1 MFYINV
7 FIKLNK
13 KFNKKMKSIFVIAES
28 VNYEKHALF
37 NYPLT
42 DEFYEYLSKKYIK
55 SNNIRNDD
63 NLSEDIS
70 DLELYLKLFTLDN
83 HVNQNFI
90 FDIII
95 DKDRFI
101 SFPIWL
107 SKNEYNKRMLIEKEN
122 EENIINSKNAK
133 SPVNKTLDR
142 YILLNM
148 FNIVFIF
155 SNEEP
160 MNINRELFKSVYSNL
175 ESLSKLLLFEEY
187 NKHYLGIEALRI
199 IKFFNKFFTIKKEG
213 ISFKNFVEK
222 FPQNNNL
229 YKYIKDI
236 YEGIEKNEI
245 SNVTMSNIELN
256 YYIGMYTNQINS
268 NKIKPYH
275 CIIINNRKKLE
286 YFFQSM
292 KDINPKILIIIDNI
306 LQMKTLEEISLEK
319 NIELNFLLFFVNQL
333 VSWNLAKIIFKFNNY
348 STFQISESIPDGIC
362 KSKFQE
368 LRIGFNTIINLLNK
382 FTTSES
388 TTTLNEIFQKTNFID
403 IDEFKKCIIY
413 FVENQYLV
421 QTSIIIISK
430 LKMKNEQNFRMSMFN
445 KFSELTKNKNKF
457 SLDEEKGE
465 DKIENNGNIYFEDFL
480 KLVKKKSVADFFILA
495 NIKEL
500 INQQLFINEISY
512 YSGYKIK
519 DILNVINKYEAIF
532 DLVVVPL

>member
-1 MFYINV
+1 
-7 FIKLNK
+7 
-13 KFNKKMKSIFVIAES
+13 MKSIFVIVES
-28 VNYEKHALF
+28 VNYDKHVLF

-42 DEFYEYLSKKYIK
+42 NEFYEYLSKKYIK
-55 SNNIRNDD
+55 SSNIRIDVNS
-63 NLSEDIS
+63 SEEIS

-101 SFPIWL
+101 SFPIWF
-107 SKNEYNKRMLIEKEN
+107 SKNEYNKRISIEKEK
-122 EENIINSKNAK
+122 EKEDNIINSKKPKN
-133 SPVNKTLDR
+133 PINKTLDR

-148 FNIVFIF
+148 FNIVFVF
-155 SNEEP
+155 SNEAP

-187 NKHYLGIEALRI
+187 TKHYLGFETSRI
-199 IKFFNKFFTIKKEG
+199 IKFFNKFFTPKKEG

-222 FPQNNNL
+222 FPQNNNF
-229 YKYIKDI
+229 YKYIKAI

-245 SNVTMSNIELN
+245 SNVTISNIELN
-256 YYIGMYTNQINS
+256 YYIGMYTNQINN

-275 CIIINNRKKLE
+275 CIIINNRKKLDD
-286 YFFQSM
+286 FFKSN
-292 KDINPKILIIIDNI
+292 KDINPKILIIIDKI

-319 NIELNFLLFFVNQL
+319 NIELNYVLFFVNQL

-348 STFQISESIPDGIC
+348 STFQISESIPDGIS
-362 KSKFQE
+362 KTKFQE
-368 LRIGFNTIINLLNK
+368 LGIGFNTIINLLNK

-388 TTTLNEIFQKTNFID
+388 TTTLNEIYQKTNSID
-403 IDEFKKCIIY
+403 VDEFKRCIIY

-430 LKMKNEQNFRMSMFN
+430 LKMKNEFNYQKSMFN
-445 KFSELTKNKNKF
+445 KFNELIKNKNEF
-457 SLDEEKGE
+457 NLDNDKGE
-465 DKIENNGNIYFEDFL
+465 DKIENKGNIFFEDFL
-480 KLVKKKSVADFFILA
+480 KLVKKKSIEDFFILA
-495 NIKEL
+495 NIKDL
-500 INQQLFINEISY
+500 INKQLFINEISY

>member
-1 MFYINV
+1 
-7 FIKLNK
+7 
-13 KFNKKMKSIFVIAES
+13 MKSIFVIAES
-28 VNYEKHALF
+28 VNYEKLALF

-42 DEFYEYLSKKYIK
+42 SEFYDNLSKKYVK
-55 SNNIRNDD
+55 SNIIRNDD
-63 NLSEDIS
+63 NSSEDIS
-70 DLELYLKLFTLDN
+70 DLELYLRLFTLDN

-101 SFPIWL
+101 SFPIWF
-107 SKNEYNKRMLIEKEN
+107 SKNEYNKRMIIEKES
-122 EENIINSKNAK
+122 EENIINSKKVKN
-133 SPVNKTLDR
+133 PINKTLDR

-175 ESLSKLLLFEEY
+175 ESLLKLLLFEEY
-187 NKHYLGIEALRI
+187 NKHYLGVETLRI
-199 IKFFNKFFTIKKEG
+199 IKFFNKFFSQKKEG
-213 ISFKNFVEK
+213 ISYKNFIEK

-229 YKYIKDI
+229 YKFIKDI

-245 SNVTMSNIELN
+245 SNVTFSNIELN

-286 YFFQSM
+286 NFFQST
-292 KDINPKILIIIDNI
+292 KDINPKILIIVDKIF
-306 LQMKTLEEISLEK
+306 QMKTLEEISLEK
-319 NIELNFLLFFVNQL
+319 NIELNFVLFFVNQL

-348 STFQISESIPDGIC
+348 STFQIGESIPDGIS
-362 KSKFQE
+362 KLKFQE
-368 LRIGFNTIINLLNK
+368 LSIGFNTIINLLNK

-388 TTTLNEIFQKTNFID
+388 TTTLNEIFQKTHFID
-403 IDEFKKCIIY
+403 IEEFKKCIIY
-413 FVENQYLV
+413 LVENQYLV

-430 LKMKNEQNFRMSMFN
+430 LKMKNELNYQKSMSN
-445 KFSELTKNKNKF
+445 KFSRLMNNKNEF
-457 SLDEEKGE
+457 NLEEEKGE
-465 DKIENNGNIYFEDFL
+465 DKIENKGNIFFEDFL
-480 KLVKKKSVADFFILA
+480 KLVKNKSIEDFFILA
-495 NIKEL
+495 NIKDL
-500 INQQLFINEISY
+500 INKQLFINEISY

-519 DILNVINKYEAIF
+519 DILNVINKYDAIF